1 MEPVD
6 GDALRQ
12 PPRNLK
18 DTILSRA
25 LILKILLS
33 AAAIISGTLFI
44 FWKEVGGLAPGGP
57 CPQGR
62 GSLGATN
69 TLLQGRGSRGLTWL
83 MWDEAEGGEGSQQ
96 RKECRGPRA
105 SPAFFCHQETL

>member
-25 LILKILLS
+25 LTLKILLS

-44 FWKEVGGLAPGGP
+44 FWKEV
-57 CPQGR
+57 
-62 GSLGATN
+62 
-69 TLLQGRGSRGLTWL
+69 
-83 MWDEAEGGEGSQQ
+83 
-96 RKECRGPRA
+96 RGPRA
-105 SPAFFCHQETL
+105 RWSLPPGPGFPGGD